1 MVGCRP
7 PVAYTAIM
15 RNIARGQ
22 RGFTLVELVV
32 IIAILGVLAAVATPL
47 MVNFLAGAKEEAYN
61 SDLEIIQLAVDAYF
75 VDPSNKRFL
84 GKNQYPLLG
93 RGETNQMNRTVR
105 KESFHHPD
113 NGDPFDPMDEDS
125 KEHRHHRDDDHHDH
139 DHHDHDDGDDHHEHP
154 HHPDWN
160 PLGGI
165 QGANLTTSNGDA
177 PAWTDNKTG
186 TKDGVR
192 EIKKD
197 SPDKW
202 TTVKV
207 TLNGVE
213 YFTDARYY
221 FVDVAALVKEGF
233 LKETPKSSS
242 NDNSGAGAGSYT
254 YYLNKI
260 GRVETL
266 PFAFPRTAGFA
277 EGVYP

>member
-1 MVGCRP
+1 
-7 PVAYTAIM
+7 
-15 RNIARGQ
+15 
-22 RGFTLVELVV
+22 
-32 IIAILGVLAAVATPL
+32 

-61 SDLEIIQLAVDAYF
+61 ADLEVIQLAVDAWF
-75 VDPSNKRFL
+75 SDPSNVRFL

-93 RGETNQMNRTVR
+93 RGETSQVNRTVR

-113 NGDPFDPMDEDS
+113 NGDPFDPKDEDP
-125 KEHRHHRDDDHHDH
+125 KEHRHHHHHDH
-139 DHHDHDDGDDHHEHP
+139 DDDHHDHDDGDEHHTP

-165 QGANLTTSNGDA
+165 QGADLTTSNSGA

-207 TLNGVE
+207 TREGVE
-213 YFTDARYY
+213 YHVDARYY
-221 FVDVAALVKEGF
+221 FIDTAALVRHGF

-242 NDNSGAGAGSYT
+242 KDNSITNTAAGSYT
-254 YYLNKI
+254 YYLNSL

-266 PFAFPRTAGFA
+266 PFAFPRTKDFI